1 MGISN
6 EIIERLLYEEESSIL
21 DFKRDQYPFSGA
33 SDDHKSELLKD
44 ILAFT
49 NAWRRTDAYILIGVE
64 EVRGG
69 RCIVHGISQHFD
81 DAHLQEFVN
90 SKTQRPVH
98 FSYQAAEFE
107 GKQIGIINIPPQN
120 RPIYIQR
127 NYGRLVKNIVYL
139 RRGSST
145 SEANPDEIAK
155 MGEYSNNTQI
165 IQPLLEIEFAETAAK
180 SLLGNMLKIQ
190 TTNIRMPDPRYSPI
204 PDYGQSLSISPFLSM
219 NINNVGINKNYYREI
234 ANYYRTTM
242 SVKSVN
248 FLVTNYGTV
257 VADDVRIEIR
267 IEDNEN
273 KYIFIDENDYP
284 EKPETDTMMNLI
296 RNTHLNRKKPDVEVQ
311 KCTQFWMIYIVLG
324 KIQPKGT
331 AWTTSNLYIGAV
343 ESCVI
348 DLPINIFADNIP
360 DPKKMILKIKVE
372 AEEKYLNKIEDIDL

>member
-1 MGISN
+1 MSISN

-21 DFKRDQYPFSGA
+21 DFKRDQYPFSEA
-33 SDDHKSELLKD
+33 SDDQKSELLKD

-64 EVRGG
+64 EVRAG
-69 RCIVHGISQHFD
+69 RSIVRGISQHFN
-81 DAHLQEFVN
+81 DAHLQQFVN

-127 NYGRLVKNIVYL
+127 NYGRLVKNIVYI

-155 MGEYSNNTQI
+155 MGDYSNNTQI
-165 IQPLLEIEFAETAAK
+165 IQPLLEIEFAETATK
-180 SLLGNMLKIQ
+180 SLLGNMLIIE
-190 TTNIRMPDPRYSPI
+190 TTNIRMPDPRYFPI
-204 PDYGQSLSISPFLSM
+204 PDYGQSISISPFLSM
-219 NINNVGINKNYYREI
+219 NIGNIGKNKNYYREL
-234 ANYYRTTM
+234 ADYNRTTM
-242 SVKSVN
+242 SVKPVN
-248 FLVTNYGTV
+248 FVVTNSGTV

-267 IEDNEN
+267 IEDNE
-273 KYIFIDENDYP
+273 KHIFIDENEYP
-284 EKPETDTMMNLI
+284 EKPETDSMMNLI
-296 RNTHLNRKKPDVEVQ
+296 RNTHANRIKPDVKVQ
-311 KCTQFWMIYIVLG
+311 KCTHFWMIYIVLG

-331 AWTTSNLYIGAV
+331 AWTASNLYIGAV

-360 DPKKMILKIKVE
+360 DPKKMILKIEVE
-372 AEEKYLNKIEDIDL
+372 AEEKYLNKIGNIDL